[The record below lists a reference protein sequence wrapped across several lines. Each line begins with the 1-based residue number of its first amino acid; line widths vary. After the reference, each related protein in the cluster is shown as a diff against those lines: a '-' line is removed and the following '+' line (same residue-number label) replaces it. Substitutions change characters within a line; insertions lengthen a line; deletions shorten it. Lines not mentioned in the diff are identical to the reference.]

1 MYGVVGGGLGNIA
14 AGSFS
19 ALSGGARR
27 MAVGS
32 EDWVG
37 GGLLQDQ

>member
-1 MYGVVGGGLGNIA
+1 MYGVVGGGLGNVA

-27 MAVGS
+27 AVVGS
-32 EDWVG
+32 EDWAG
-37 GGLLQDQ
+37 GGLLQEQ